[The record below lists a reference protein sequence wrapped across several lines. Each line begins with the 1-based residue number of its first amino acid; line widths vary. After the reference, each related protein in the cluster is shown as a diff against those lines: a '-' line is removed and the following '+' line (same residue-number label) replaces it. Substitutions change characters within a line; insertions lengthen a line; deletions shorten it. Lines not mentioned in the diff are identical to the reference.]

1 MGSGS
6 LRTRKEGPMS
16 DSLNDERRF
25 VTLETKIAYQE
36 KVIADL
42 NDVVVEQGRSFE
54 KLARRVNRLEQQLEL
69 LLGQIDVPAEKPPH
83 Y

>member
-1 MGSGS
+1 
-6 LRTRKEGPMS
+6 MS
-16 DSLNDERRF
+16 ESHYDERRF

-42 NDVVVEQGRSFE
+42 NDVVIEQGRSCE
-54 KLARRVNRLEQQLEL
+54 KLARRVTRLEQQLEQ
-69 LLGQIDVPAEKPPH
+69 LLGQFDVPAEKPPH

>member
-1 MGSGS
+1 
-6 LRTRKEGPMS
+6 MS
-16 DSLNDERRF
+16 DSLYDERRF

-54 KLARRVNRLEQQLEL
+54 KLEQ
-69 LLGQIDVPAEKPPH
+69 LLGHFDVPAEKPPH

>member
-1 MGSGS
+1 
-6 LRTRKEGPMS
+6 MS
-16 DSLNDERRF
+16 DSLYDERRF

-42 NDVVVEQGRSFE
+42 NDVVVEQSRTFE
-54 KLARRVNRLEQQLEL
+54 KLTRRLTRLEQQIEQ
-69 LLGQIDVPAEKPPH
+69 LLGQFDVPAEKPPH